1 VLLHDSKACAMVKLW
16 GGLQESN
23 GDEFSHDGRT
33 WLGYRA
39 RGRRNR
45 PASSQP

>member
-23 GDEFSHDGRT
+23 GDESSRLST
-33 WLGYRA
+33 TYR
-39 RGRRNR
+39 
-45 PASSQP
+45 